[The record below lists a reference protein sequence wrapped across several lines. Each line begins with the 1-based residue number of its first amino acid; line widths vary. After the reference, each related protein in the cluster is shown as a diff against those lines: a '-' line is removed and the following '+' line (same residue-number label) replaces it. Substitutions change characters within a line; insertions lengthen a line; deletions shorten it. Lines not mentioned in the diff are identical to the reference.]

1 MKTKFLFLMI
11 IFLVSGCCWGN
22 RRPLL
27 TYSPV
32 LAPQPKNNI
41 ALKITTFEDKRTI
54 KDIVGSLRDVTSG
67 IRCGKVI
74 PQNSVTEWIT
84 DALKAE
90 LTNAGYTISNQE
102 STLDVISGEVFSVFC
117 DAAFTY
123 DGSIGIKVMLKR
135 NDKVVLEKQYSAKK
149 SRVGNYAM
157 TGRAFAKTLEMTLQ
171 DTLKQVV
178 NDLNKE
184 LLSQHKS

>member
-1 MKTKFLFLMI
+1 MKARFLFLMI
-11 IFLVSGCCWGN
+11 IFFVSGCCFGN

-32 LAPQPKNNI
+32 LAPQPKNSI
-41 ALKITTFEDKRTI
+41 ALKITAFEDKRTI

-67 IRCGKVI
+67 FRFGKVI

-90 LTNAGYTISNQE
+90 LTNAGYSISDQE
-102 STLDVISGEVFSVFC
+102 NTPNVIEGEVFGVFC

-123 DGSIGIKVMLKR
+123 DGSIGIKVTLKR

-149 SRVGNYAM
+149 SRIGNYAM

-171 DTLKQVV
+171 ETLKQAVS
-178 NDLNKE
+178 DINKE
-184 LLSQHKS
+184 LLK